1 MTILERISIDPKV
14 MHGKPCIKGTRI
26 PVYLILNLLAGGL
39 SESEILHDYPDL
51 AKEDI
56 RVSIRIRF
64 QTVALRVKRGE
75 KGLFRG

>member
-56 RVSIRIRF
+56 QACIRYASMLAEEEVGILEAAEI
-64 QTVALRVKRGE
+64 V
-75 KGLFRG
+75 